1 MAATQLLKT
10 LDLNCGQQ
18 LYTKL
23 KLQRWQLL
31 SICSLHPEAPSYANI
46 FMGNLEKELLSQSRK
61 KPTVWWRYIDDV
73 FALWTHGE
81 ESLNNFIGD
90 LNQAHP
96 TIKFTAEWSKESVSF
111 LDTTVKLEDNL

>member
-1 MAATQLLKT
+1 
-10 LDLNCGQQ
+10 
-18 LYTKL
+18 
-23 KLQRWQLL
+23 
-31 SICSLHPEAPSYANI
+31 
-46 FMGNLEKELLSQSRK
+46 MGKLEKELLAQSRK

-73 FALWTHGE
+73 FVLWTHGE

-90 LNQAHP
+90 INQAHP